1 MTIKNYIGDKLS
13 TQSFVLGKQCQS
25 YIMEHHS
32 VKKHQIYCLEKLNR
46 RDLYNK
52 QLILKVGKPAAQT
65 HFKKN
70 FQNLELGWK
79 NIYNLPRRV
88 MINTNLDIFRY
99 KLILNIL
106 CPNKLLYKFEQKVS
120 PLCSFCMEESE
131 SRIHLFHSCNK
142 ISLDAA
148 TTFYPK
154 CTNNRS
160 NIK

>member
-1 MTIKNYIGDKLS
+1 MTVKLDFDDNKKLYWRQIIH
-13 TQSFVLGKQCQS
+13 TILRAWKTMLVL
-25 YIMEHHS
+25 
-32 VKKHQIYCLEKLNR
+32 CLEKLNR

-65 HFKKN
+65 HFRKN
-70 FQNLELGWK
+70 FQNPELGWK

-131 SRIHLFHSCNK
+131 SRIHLFHSCTKTKFLSTLLQHSIQNAL
-142 ISLDAA
+142 IID
-148 TTFYPK
+148 P
-154 CTNNRS
+154 
-160 NIK
+160 I